1 MYIQAA
7 VLIEKLKILPDELIA
22 KEEIANQYR
31 DLLEGSIKV
40 PTCNDGV
47 SSAWALY
54 TIRTPARDIVQERL
68 KSVNIPTNVY
78 YPIPL
83 SQQLPYK
90 HYPVVSTGLY
100 NSNMLSEC
108 VLSIP
113 MHAYLNTADVH
124 QISSKL
130 LDVSALV

>member
-1 MYIQAA
+1 
-7 VLIEKLKILPDELIA
+7 
-22 KEEIANQYR
+22 
-31 DLLEGSIKV
+31 LEGNIKI
-40 PTCNDGV
+40 PNCSEGV

-54 TIRTPARDIVQERL
+54 TICTPARDIVQGSL

-83 SQQLPYK
+83 SKQSAYK

-113 MHAYLNTADVH
+113 MHAYLNTTDVD

-130 LDVSALV
+130 LDASALV